1 MLGADSSIVVP
12 MTESTDLLKETD
24 GPVRTLTLNRPD
36 AKNTLTAVMLQGM
49 MTALSDA
56 DADPSIRIVILTNSG
71 TTFCAGADLTA
82 DRPGVVAE
90 SGRSGDKPASLA
102 DLFVAMQACRTP
114 IIGRINGHAVGG
126 GVGLVAACDLSY
138 VRSDAKIGFTEVRL
152 GVAPAVISVVC
163 LPKLGR
169 ADALEAFLSGERFS
183 PERAAEMGLINAS
196 VAPEDLH
203 QRVDSIVNK
212 ILKGGPSGIAAAKNL
227 VYAVPTMN
235 TADAFAW
242 TTELSQSLFDGEEA
256 KDGIVAYRQRQSA
269 PWDQSS

>member
-1 MLGADSSIVVP
+1 
-12 MTESTDLLKETD
+12 MTESTDLLTETD

-36 AKNTLTAVMLQGM
+36 AKNTLTAPMLQGLI
-49 MTALSDA
+49 TALSDA
-56 DADPSIRIVILTNSG
+56 DADPTIRIVILTNNG
-71 TTFCAGADLTA
+71 GTFCAGADLTA
-82 DRPGVVAE
+82 DRPGVAAV
-90 SGRSGDKPASLA
+90 SGGLGEKPASLG
-102 DLFVAMQACRTP
+102 DLFLAMQVCRTP
-114 IIGRINGHAVGG
+114 IIGRVNGHAVGG

-138 VRSDAKIGFTEVRL
+138 VRSDAKIGFTEVRI

-163 LPKLGR
+163 LPKLSR
-169 ADALEAFLSGERFS
+169 ADAMETFLSGERFS

-227 VYAVPTMN
+227 VYAVPTMS

-242 TTELSQSLFDGEEA
+242 TAELSQSLFDSDEA
-256 KDGIVAYRQRQSA
+256 KDGIAAYRQRRSA